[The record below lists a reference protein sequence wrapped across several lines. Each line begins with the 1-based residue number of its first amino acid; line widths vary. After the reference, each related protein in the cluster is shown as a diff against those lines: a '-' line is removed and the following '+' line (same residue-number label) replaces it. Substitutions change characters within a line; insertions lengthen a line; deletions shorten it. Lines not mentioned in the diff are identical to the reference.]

1 MIGEVRVQS
10 SGGIISGGQGTGTE
24 KHHGAPS
31 GHGEAQ
37 EGQQHYRGPEES
49 YESAVRTHGLC
60 CPLER
65 IRRKLGIYIGNAPR
79 RDPANQ
85 TAVPKAAG
93 APASEPTV
101 RSGMDLAPEEGNVAE

>member
-1 MIGEVRVQS
+1 MLELPPRTNTQE
-10 SGGIISGGQGTGTE
+10 TGYLY
-24 KHHGAPS
+24 P
-31 GHGEAQ
+31 
-37 EGQQHYRGPEES
+37 EGKQIAS
-49 YESAVRTHGLC
+49 
-60 CPLER
+60 
-65 IRRKLGIYIGNAPR
+65 R